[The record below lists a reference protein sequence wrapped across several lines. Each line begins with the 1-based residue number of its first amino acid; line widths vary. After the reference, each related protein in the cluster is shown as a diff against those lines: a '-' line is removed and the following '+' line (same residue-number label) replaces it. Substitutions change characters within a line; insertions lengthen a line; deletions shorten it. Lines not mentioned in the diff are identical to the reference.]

1 MRIMVFLC
9 VMFSCFIM
17 GCAKKEVI
25 KAPPPE
31 AKDTKRIESYNKLD
45 NLKEGVWRVDEWKE
59 TAKKICQDSK
69 ERDCSVLAEIYHDR
83 FYGYGSRGDRQ
94 KAIQML
100 VKSCSLNDS
109 KSCLK
114 LSSLADQSDYP
125 VGESE
130 TFFKKAH
137 DLALKGC
144 NANYALDCHVL
155 ALLYFEGHG
164 EFERDRAKSKEYAHK
179 ACDMKHAGSCIFIG
193 INGDTHE
200 EVLEAHKKACALGIK
215 AMCK

>member
-9 VMFSCFIM
+9 IMFSCFIM

-137 DLALKGC
+137 DLGLKGC

-200 EVLEAHKKACALGIK
+200 EVLEAHKRACALGIK

>member
-1 MRIMVFLC
+1 MRIIVFLC
-9 VMFSCFIM
+9 IMFSCFIM

-137 DLALKGC
+137 DLGLKGC

>member
-200 EVLEAHKKACALGIK
+200 EVLEAHKRACALGIK

>member
-137 DLALKGC
+137 DLGLKGC

>member
-1 MRIMVFLC
+1 MRIIVFLC
-9 VMFSCFIM
+9 IMFSCFIM

>member
-9 VMFSCFIM
+9 IMFSCFIM

-137 DLALKGC
+137 DLGLKGC

>member
-1 MRIMVFLC
+1 MRIIVFLC
-9 VMFSCFIM
+9 IMFSCFIV

-45 NLKEGVWRVDEWKE
+45 NLKEGIWRVDEWKE

-200 EVLEAHKKACALGIK
+200 EVLEAHKRACALGIK

>member
-137 DLALKGC
+137 DLGLKGC

-200 EVLEAHKKACALGIK
+200 EVLEAHKRACALGIK

>member
-1 MRIMVFLC
+1 MRIIVFLC
-9 VMFSCFIM
+9 IMFSCFIM

-200 EVLEAHKKACALGIK
+200 EVLEAHKRACALGIK

>member
-69 ERDCSVLAEIYHDR
+69 ERDCSVMAEIYHDR

-137 DLALKGC
+137 DLGLKGC

-200 EVLEAHKKACALGIK
+200 EVLEAHKRACALGIK

>member
-1 MRIMVFLC
+1 
-9 VMFSCFIM
+9 
-17 GCAKKEVI
+17 
-25 KAPPPE
+25 
-31 AKDTKRIESYNKLD
+31 
-45 NLKEGVWRVDEWKE
+45 
-59 TAKKICQDSK
+59 
-69 ERDCSVLAEIYHDR
+69 
-83 FYGYGSRGDRQ
+83 
-94 KAIQML
+94 ML

-137 DLALKGC
+137 DLGLKGC

-200 EVLEAHKKACALGIK
+200 EVLEAHKRACALGIK

>member
-1 MRIMVFLC
+1 MRIVAFLC
-9 VMFSCFIM
+9 IMFSCFIM

-31 AKDTKRIESYNKLD
+31 AKDIKRIESYNKLD

-83 FYGYGSRGDRQ
+83 FYGYGSRGDKQ

-193 INGDTHE
+193 INGDTHG
-200 EVLEAHKKACALGIK
+200 EVLDAHKKACALGIK

>member
-1 MRIMVFLC
+1 MRVVVFLG
-9 VMFSCFIM
+9 VIFSCFIM
-17 GCAKKEVI
+17 GCAKKEII

-31 AKDTKRIESYNKLD
+31 AKDMKRVESYNKLD

-59 TAKKICQDSK
+59 AAKKICQDSK

-94 KAIQML
+94 KAIQTL

-137 DLALKGC
+137 DLGLKGC

-155 ALLYFEGHG
+155 ALLYFEGRG

>member
-1 MRIMVFLC
+1 MRVIVVFLY
-9 VMFSCFIM
+9 VIFSYFII
-17 GCAKKEVI
+17 GCAKQE
-25 KAPPPE
+25 APKPMLE
-31 AKDTKRIESYNKLD
+31 AKDMKRIQDYNALD

-59 TAKKICQDSK
+59 MAKRMCDHSK
-69 ERDCSVLAEIYHDR
+69 GRDCSVLAEVYHER

-100 VKSCSLNDS
+100 VKGCSLNDS
-109 KSCLK
+109 KSCFD

-130 TFFKKAH
+130 MFFKKAH
-137 DLALKGC
+137 DLAFKGC
-144 NANYALDCHVL
+144 NANYALDCFAL
-155 ALLYFEGHG
+155 ALVYFEGLG

-193 INGDTHE
+193 INGDTHG
-200 EVLEAHKKACALGIK
+200 EVVEAHKKACALGIK

>member
-9 VMFSCFIM
+9 IMFSCFIM

-31 AKDTKRIESYNKLD
+31 ARDIKRVESYNKLD

-200 EVLEAHKKACALGIK
+200 EVLEAHKKSCALGIK

>member
-1 MRIMVFLC
+1 MRIIVFLC
-9 VMFSCFIM
+9 IMFSCFIM

-69 ERDCSVLAEIYHDR
+69 ERDCSVMAEIYHDR

-179 ACDMKHAGSCIFIG
+179 ACNMKHAGSCIFIG

-200 EVLEAHKKACALGIK
+200 EALEAHKKACVLGIK

>member
-1 MRIMVFLC
+1 MRIIVFLC
-9 VMFSCFIM
+9 IMFSCFIM

-69 ERDCSVLAEIYHDR
+69 ERDCSVMAEIYHDR

-125 VGESE
+125 VGESK

-200 EVLEAHKKACALGIK
+200 EVLEAHKRACALGIK

>member
-1 MRIMVFLC
+1 MRIIVFSC
-9 VMFSCFIM
+9 IMFSCFIM

-137 DLALKGC
+137 DLGLKGC

-200 EVLEAHKKACALGIK
+200 EVLEAHKRACALGIK

>member
-45 NLKEGVWRVDEWKE
+45 NLKEGIWRVDEWKE

-137 DLALKGC
+137 DLGLKGC

-200 EVLEAHKKACALGIK
+200 EVLEAHKRACALGIK

>member
-1 MRIMVFLC
+1 MRIIVFSC
-9 VMFSCFIM
+9 IMFSCFIM

-200 EVLEAHKKACALGIK
+200 EVLEAHKRACALGIK

>member
-1 MRIMVFLC
+1 MRIIVFLC
-9 VMFSCFIM
+9 IMFSCFIM

-137 DLALKGC
+137 DLGLKGC

-200 EVLEAHKKACALGIK
+200 EVLEAHKRACALGIK

>member
-69 ERDCSVLAEIYHDR
+69 ERDCSVMAEIYHDR

>member
-9 VMFSCFIM
+9 IMFSCFIM

-200 EVLEAHKKACALGIK
+200 EVLEAHKRACALGIK